1 VLTLGE
7 DEQLAYVHVK
17 CDCYFLQCL
26 YAWIHP
32 VSASYRHVG
41 GILVNLA
48 YLLAVFFCSAS
59 TALILFKSVVIIA

>member
-1 VLTLGE
+1 MPLGG

-32 VSASYRHVG
+32 ISASYRHVG

-48 YLLAVFFCSAS
+48 YLLAVFFCSAN
-59 TALILFKSVVIIA
+59 TVLIQFKSIVIIA

>member
-1 VLTLGE
+1 MLTLGE

-32 VSASYRHVG
+32 VSASYRHVC

>member
-1 VLTLGE
+1 MLTLGE

-26 YAWIHP
+26 YAWSHP